1 MRAVEF
7 SVAVSGNKS
16 GNVIGIRIVVGW
28 IFVVVV
34 SGRSGSWV
42 RLTPASSSSPS
53 SSSASLHLPSSFF
66 FLLPGRDVS
75 IQVSGGVHL
84 VLAHWEKGIFGVLE
98 ERFQGQWNLGRMRGP
113 SDDTYRLLLAIANIL
128 PTLRVLK
135 LVQLCDRPCV
145 NTLLCTDLSDAHHA
159 IRTRPHGHNAC
170 QWPGTSLQVVFRG

>member
-1 MRAVEF
+1 MDFRRC
-7 SVAVSGNKS
+7 G
-16 GNVIGIRIVVGW
+16 VGQ
-28 IFVVVV
+28 ICA
-34 SGRSGSWV
+34 WV

-66 FLLPGRDVS
+66 FLLPARDVS
-75 IQVSGGVHL
+75 NQVSGGVHL